1 MSNKPKV
8 FVVACSDAYGDGIKM
23 TQVVGDYRDA
33 VALTIGLRQLGVLPE
48 DTPDN
53 FMDEVEFIKEHV
65 VDVYDAD
72 CAVFEVFEVVLSDD
86 AT

>member
-8 FVVACSDAYGDGIKM
+8 FGVACSDVYSDGVQM
-23 TQVVGDYRDA
+23 TQVVGDYREA

-53 FMDEVEFIKEHV
+53 FMDEVSFIQAHV
-65 VDVYDAD
+65 GEVYDAE
-72 CAVFEVFEVVLSDD
+72 CAVFEVVLPDD
-86 AT
+86 AA

>member
-8 FVVACSDAYGDGIKM
+8 FVVAYISAYTGELKM
-23 TQVVGDYRDA
+23 TQVTGDYREA
-33 VALTIGLRQLGVLPE
+33 VALTVGLRQLGVLAE

-65 VDVYDAD
+65 VDVYDSD
-72 CAVFEVFEVVLSDD
+72 CDVFEVVLSDD

>member
-8 FVVACSDAYGDGIKM
+8 FVVACINGYSGELKM
-23 TQVVGDYRDA
+23 TQVPGAYRDA
-33 VALTIGLRQLGVLPE
+33 VALTMGLRQLGILPE

-65 VDVYDAD
+65 GEVYEAECDVL
-72 CAVFEVFEVVLSDD
+72 EVMLPDD
-86 AT
+86 AA

>member
-8 FVVACSDAYGDGIKM
+8 FVVAYISAYTGELKM

-33 VALTIGLRQLGVLPE
+33 VALTVGLRQLGVLAE

-65 VDVYDAD
+65 VDVYDSD
-72 CAVFEVFEVVLSDD
+72 CDVFEVVLSDD

>member
-8 FVVACSDAYGDGIKM
+8 FVVACINGYSGELKM
-23 TQVVGDYRDA
+23 TQVPGDYRDA

-53 FMDEVEFIKEHV
+53 FMDEVSFIQEHV
-65 VDVYDAD
+65 GDVYDSD
-72 CAVFEVFEVVLSDD
+72 CVVLEVMLPDD
-86 AT
+86 AA